1 MKKKIKIPYFFDK
14 NRSGFCNENFE
25 VIDSDNLHF
34 DNAELTN
41 LLHNKIYLYKSNIK
55 NSIAFYFI
63 NCELKNDKDLQNLH
77 LKIFS
82 EDKADFYIVKRTIR
96 KIKNYELNYAKTTH
110 KEIETLI
117 RFPVNSDDEELL
129 QTINKTSIDT
139 GLFWLYYKDKLKKAQ
154 TTNIRKQLVKVLS
167 GLKDNLTKEISK
179 IKIDSNKKKENFVQS
194 LIDRTLFIKFL
205 EDRHI
210 INSYFYGQNIE
221 YKDIL
226 KSKSAKKVNELFT
239 KVHNIFNNYLFN
251 DPTIPDE
258 ILTNEVLQIIQNSI
272 EGVENGQLTLFDLKF
287 DIIPIEA
294 ISLIYETF
302 LDEKQRK
309 DGIYYTPKQLT
320 NLITEETIN
329 KKGRIIDP
337 ACGSGAFL
345 ISAYKRLLEL
355 EHKHT
360 NSIIEK
366 INYRTKLIKDFIFGI
381 EKNETAQRLSVFS
394 LYLSILDGL
403 TSDENEELKK
413 MLKENKNHPLFHENI
428 GDNIICKNTFDSNKF
443 DNEKFDFIIGN
454 PPWKKDFE
462 DEDDCAKIYLENN
475 KNDFS
480 GKSELSQ
487 LFQHKAK
494 TWGKSDARYGFV
506 VNTSN
511 FTNEY
516 SKFQDFFYKNYNI
529 EKFYEVSDLNLFTA
543 SEPAIVCIYTGNR
556 QDDNE
561 LLLNVLK
568 ANEFS
573 KLFKTIFVLEEDNI
587 RIEQN
592 SLIKTDM
599 QENIPLRNYLSG
611 NEGDFNIIN
620 YLESKKF
627 EKFENYILKDEN
639 EEYFIKQGI
648 KIYSKENTAKVYSVE
663 LEKLTD
669 NEIKNL
675 RDKFYKEF
683 TSNEKTDKFK
693 FPYLKTKNLSKFV
706 INTSKFELY
715 LPYDISKLE
724 RFRTDEILKGDRILI
739 SRTSN
744 IFKAIYI
751 GKNKKHRLYP
761 TAHINILKLNN
772 SNYHFY
778 TSILNSKLVEY
789 YLKVKFWH
797 RQKSGFPR
805 INESAIPQIPIP
817 INKNLELVKKIEK
830 LSKQFTKEEVDF
842 KEKENEFNELIYDLY
857 GIGII
862 EKQRINDFFIKSKE
876 VVKKKDIEDYTKEFC
891 EYLSDNIKQDTVI
904 YTDIYDEK
912 SLVKGICIV
921 KFYFGKKSSEYP
933 KSKKVGR
940 YLLLELLRNI
950 SKINILTLRER
961 IYGENTIY
969 IIKDNLKKSW
979 TLTKAG
985 EDAVSELNKINKYKF
1000 KKDRYGR

>member
-1 MKKKIKIPYFFDK
+1 MKKEIKIPYFFDK
-14 NRSGFCNENFE
+14 DKSGFSNENFE
-25 VIDSDNLHF
+25 VIASSKLHF
-34 DNAELTN
+34 NDIELTD
-41 LLHNKIYLYKSNIK
+41 LLHNKIYIYKSNIK
-55 NSIAFYFI
+55 NGIIFYFI
-63 NCELKNDKDLQNLH
+63 DCELRDDKDLQNLH
-77 LKIFS
+77 LQIFS
-82 EDKADFYIVKRTIR
+82 EDKADFYIVKR
-96 KIKNYELNYAKTTH
+96 KIAEVENYELNYAKTTH
-110 KEIETLI
+110 KEIETII

-139 GLFWLYYKDKLKKAQ
+139 GLFWIYYKDKLKEVQ

-167 GLKDNLTKEISK
+167 GLRDNLTKEISK
-179 IKIDSNKKKENFVQS
+179 IKIDNNKKKENYVQA

-205 EDRHI
+205 EDRYI

-239 KVHNIFNNYLFN
+239 KVHNIFNNNLFD
-251 DPTIPDE
+251 DPTIPDK
-258 ILTNEVLQIIQNSI
+258 ILTNEVLQILQNSI
-272 EGVENGQLTLFDLKF
+272 EGVEGGQLTLFDLKF

-294 ISLIYETF
+294 ISLIYEIF

-345 ISAYKRLLEL
+345 ISAYKRLLEI
-355 EHKHT
+355 EQKQT

-381 EKNETAQRLSVFS
+381 EKDETAQRLSVFS

-403 TSDENEELKK
+403 TSDENKELKN
-413 MLKENKNHPLFHENI
+413 MLKENKNYPLFHENV
-428 GDNIICKNTFDSNKF
+428 GENIICKNTFEPNRF

-462 DEDDCAKIYLENN
+462 DDYAKKYLESN

-487 LFQHKAK
+487 LFLHKAK
-494 TWGKSDARYGFV
+494 TWEKPDTRYGFV

-511 FTNEY
+511 YESEY
-516 SKFQDFFYKNYNI
+516 SKFQDYFYKNFNI

-543 SEPAIVCIYTGNR
+543 SEPAIVCIYKGSQQKN
-556 QDDNE
+556 NE
-561 LLLNVLK
+561 LILNVLK
-568 ANEFS
+568 SNEFS
-573 KLFKTIFVLEEDNI
+573 KLFKTVFVIEEDNI
-587 RIEQN
+587 KIEQS
-592 SLIKTDM
+592 SLIKTDE
-599 QENIPLRNYLSG
+599 QENIPLRNYLIG
-611 NEGDFNIIN
+611 NEGDFKIIN
-620 YLESKKF
+620 YLESKRF

-639 EEYFIKQGI
+639 EEFFIRQGVT
-648 KIYSKENTAKVYSVE
+648 IYSKDVLPKFFNIKLNTLSIS
-663 LEKLTD
+663 
-669 NEIKNL
+669 EIENL
-675 RDKFYKEF
+675 RNEFYLKN
-683 TSNEKTDKFK
+683 TSKVKTEKCKY
-693 FPYLKTKNLSKFV
+693 PYIKTKNISDFT
-706 INTSKFELY
+706 INYSDIELY
-715 LPYDISKLE
+715 FHDDISKLRRWGKLE
-724 RFRTDEILKGDRILI
+724 NYEGRRILI
-739 SRTSN
+739 SRTSDK
-744 IFKAIYI
+744 FKAAYI
-751 GKNKKHRLYP
+751 KENNEKIYP
-761 TAHINILKLNN
+761 TAHINTLKLNN
-772 SNYHFY
+772 PDYYFY
-778 TSILNSKLVEY
+778 TSVLNSRLVEY

-797 RQKSGFPR
+797 RQKSGFPC

-817 INKNLELVKKIEK
+817 INKNSGLVKKIEK
-830 LSKQFTKEEVDF
+830 LSKQFTNGDVDF

-862 EKQRINDFFIKSKE
+862 EKQRINDFFIKDKE
-876 VVKKKDIEDYTKEFC
+876 VKKRDLENYAKEFC

-904 YTDIYDEK
+904 HTDIYEK
-912 SLVKGICIV
+912 KDFVKGICIV
-921 KFYFGKKSSEYP
+921 KIYFGEKGDEYP

-940 YLLLELLRNI
+940 FLLLELLKNV
-950 SKINILTLRER
+950 SKTNILTLRER
-961 IYGENTIY
+961 IYGKNTIY

-985 EDAVSELNKINKYKF
+985 EDVVSELNKINKYNFEKNRNG
-1000 KKDRYGR
+1000 K

>member
-1 MKKKIKIPYFFDK
+1 MKKEIKIPYFFDK
-14 NRSGFCNENFE
+14 AKSGFSNENFE
-25 VIDSDNLHF
+25 VISSNKLHF
-34 DNAELTN
+34 NDKELTA
-41 LLHNKIYLYKSNIK
+41 LLHNKIYIYKSSIK
-55 NSIAFYFI
+55 NGIVFYFI
-63 NCELKNDKDLQNLH
+63 NCELRNDKDLQNLH

-82 EDKADFYIVKRTIR
+82 EDKADFYVVKQ
-96 KIKNYELNYAKTTH
+96 KISEVENYELNYAKTTH
-110 KEIETLI
+110 KEIETII

-139 GLFWLYYKDKLKKAQ
+139 GLFWIYYKDTLKQVQ
-154 TTNIRKQLVKVLS
+154 TTNIRKQLVNVLS
-167 GLKDNLTKEISK
+167 ELRTNLTKEISK
-179 IKIDSNKKKENFVQS
+179 IEIDNRKKKENYVQA

-239 KVHNIFNNYLFN
+239 KVHKIFNNYLFN
-251 DPTIPDE
+251 DPTIPDA
-258 ILTNEVLQIIQNSI
+258 ILTNEVLHIIQNSI
-272 EGVENGQLTLFDLKF
+272 EGVADGQLTLFDLKF

-294 ISLIYETF
+294 ISLIYEIF

-320 NLITEETIN
+320 NLITEKTIN

-345 ISAYKRLLEL
+345 ISAYKRLLEIDQ
-355 EHKHT
+355 KQT

-366 INYRTKLIKDFIFGI
+366 IDYRTKLIKDFIFGI
-381 EKNETAQRLSVFS
+381 EKDETAQRLSVFS

-403 TSDENEELKK
+403 TSDENEDLKNL
-413 MLKENKNHPLFHENI
+413 LKENNNYPLFYENI
-428 GDNIICKNTFDSNKF
+428 GENIICQNTFEPNKF

-462 DEDDCAKIYLENN
+462 DEDDFVKQYLKNN
-475 KNDFS
+475 KDNFS

-494 TWGKSDARYGFV
+494 TWGKPDTRYGFV

-511 FTNEY
+511 YTNEY
-516 SKFQDFFYKNYNI
+516 SKFQDFFYKNFNI
-529 EKFYEVSDLNLFTA
+529 ENLYEVSDLNLFTA
-543 SEPAIVCIYTGNR
+543 SEPAIVCIYTGNK
-556 QDDNE
+556 QDDNV
-561 LLLNVLK
+561 LFLNVLK

-573 KLFKTIFVLEEDNI
+573 KLFKTVFVLEEDTI
-587 RIEQN
+587 KIEQS
-592 SLIKTDM
+592 SLIKTDI
-599 QENIPLRNYLSG
+599 QKNIPLRNYLIG
-611 NEGDFNIIN
+611 NEGDFKVIN
-620 YLESKKF
+620 YLETEKF
-627 EKFENYILKDEN
+627 EKFENYILNEN

-663 LEKLTD
+663 LNKLTD
-669 NEIKNL
+669 NEIENL
-675 RDKFYKEF
+675 RDKFYTEF
-683 TSNEKTDKFK
+683 TSKEKTDKFC
-693 FPYLKTKNLSKFV
+693 FPYIKTKDLSKFI

-724 RFRTDEILKGDRILI
+724 RSRTDEILKDDRILL

-744 IFKAIYI
+744 VFKAMYI
-751 GKNKKHRLYP
+751 DKNKNYRLYP

-772 SNYHFY
+772 SDYRFY
-778 TSILNSKLVEY
+778 TSILNSKLVEF

-817 INKNLELVKKIEK
+817 INKNSELVKKIEK
-830 LSKQFTKEEVDF
+830 LSKQFTNGEVDF

-862 EKQRINDFFIKSKE
+862 EKQRINDFFIKDKE
-876 VVKKKDIEDYTKEFC
+876 VVKKKDLENYTQEFC
-891 EYLSDNIKQDTVI
+891 EYLSDSIKQDTVI
-904 YTDIYDEK
+904 HTDIYDEK
-912 SLVKGICIV
+912 SLVKGICII
-921 KFYFGKKSSEYP
+921 KIYFGKKGEEYP
-933 KSKKVGR
+933 KSKKSSR
-940 YLLLELLRNI
+940 YLLLELLKDV
-950 SKINILTLRER
+950 SKTNILTLRER

-985 EDAVSELNKINKYKF
+985 EDAVSELNKINKYNF
-1000 KKDRYGR
+1000 KKIRNGK

>member
-1 MKKKIKIPYFFDK
+1 MKKKVKIPYFFDK
-14 NRSGFCNENFE
+14 DKSGFSDENFE
-25 VIDSDNLHF
+25 VIASNKLHF
-34 DNAELTN
+34 NDEVLTEL
-41 LLHNKIYLYKSNIK
+41 LANKIYIYKSNTK
-55 NSIAFYFI
+55 NGIVFYFI
-63 NCELKNDKDLQNLH
+63 DCELRNNKDLQNLH
-77 LKIFS
+77 LQIFS
-82 EDKADFYIVKRTIR
+82 EDKADFYIVKR
-96 KIKNYELNYAKTTH
+96 KIKNEENYELNYAKTTH
-110 KEIETLI
+110 NEIETI
-117 RFPVNSDDEELL
+117 ISFPVNSTDEELL

-139 GLFWLYYKDKLKKAQ
+139 GLFWIYYKDRLKQVQ
-154 TTNIRKQLVKVLS
+154 TTNISKQLVNVLS
-167 GLKDNLTKEISK
+167 KLRTNLTQEISK
-179 IKIDSNKKKENFVQS
+179 IEIDNRKKKENYVQA

-239 KVHNIFNNYLFN
+239 KVHTIFNNHLFN
-251 DPTIPDE
+251 DPTIPDA

-272 EGVENGQLTLFDLKF
+272 EGVESGQLTLFDLKF

-294 ISLIYETF
+294 ISLIYEIF

-355 EHKHT
+355 EQTQT

-366 INYRTKLIKDFIFGI
+366 IDNRTKLIKDYIFGI
-381 EKNETAQRLSVFS
+381 EKDPTAQRLSVFS

-403 TSDENEELKK
+403 TSDENDALKNL
-413 MLKENKNHPLFHENI
+413 LKENNNYPLFHENI
-428 GDNIICKNTFDSNKF
+428 GENIICKNTFEPNKF
-443 DNEKFDFIIGN
+443 DNENFDFIIGN
-454 PPWKKDFE
+454 PPWKKDFK
-462 DEDDCAKIYLENN
+462 DDYAKKYLDSNQN
-475 KNDFS
+475 YFS

-494 TWGKSDARYGFV
+494 TWEKPNTRYGFV

-511 FTNEY
+511 FTGEY
-516 SKFQDFFYKNYNI
+516 SKFQDFFYKNFNI
-529 EKFYEVSDLNLFTA
+529 EKFFEVSDLNLFTA
-543 SEPAIVCIYTGNR
+543 SEPAIICIYTANK

-561 LLLNVLK
+561 LKLNILK

-573 KLFKTIFVLEEDNI
+573 KLFKTVFVLEEDNI
-587 RIEQN
+587 KIKQN
-592 SLIKTDM
+592 SLVKTDE
-599 QENIPLRNYLSG
+599 QENIPLRNYLIG
-611 NEGDFNIIN
+611 NGGDYTIIN
-620 YLESKKF
+620 YLESNRF
-627 EKFENYILKDEN
+627 EKFDNYILKDEKD
-639 EEYFIKQGI
+639 ECFIKQGI
-648 KIYSKENTAKVYSVE
+648 KIYSKENTSKVYNVE
-663 LEKLTD
+663 LKNQSED
-669 NEIKNL
+669 EIKNL
-675 RDKFYKEF
+675 RYKFYTEF
-683 TSNEKTDKFK
+683 TSKEKTEKFC
-693 FPYLKTKNLSKFV
+693 FPYLKTKDLSKFV

-724 RFRTDEILKGDRILI
+724 RSRTDEILKGDRILL

-744 IFKAIYI
+744 VFKAIYI
-751 GKNKKHRLYP
+751 DTYNKCRLYP

-772 SNYHFY
+772 SDYHFY
-778 TSILNSKLVEY
+778 TSILNSRLVEY

-817 INKNLELVKKIEK
+817 VNKNSELVKKIEK
-830 LSKQFTKEEVDF
+830 LSKQFTNGEIDF

-862 EKQRINDFFIKSKE
+862 EKQRINDFFIKDKE
-876 VVKKKDIEDYTKEFC
+876 PVNTNELENYTKEFC
-891 EYLSDNIKQDTVI
+891 EYLSDNVKKDVAIH
-904 YTDIYDEK
+904 TDIYDEK
-912 SLVKGICIV
+912 SLVKGISIV
-921 KFYFGKKSSEYP
+921 KIYFGIIGEEYP
-933 KSKKVGR
+933 KSKKVSR
-940 YLLLELLRNI
+940 YLLLELLENI
-950 SKINILTLRER
+950 SKTNILTLRER

-985 EDAVSELNKINKYKF
+985 EDAISELNKINKHNF
-1000 KKDRYGR
+1000 KKIRNGK